1 MKLPSIRRALRS
13 LRSPDLWLHIGL
25 PKCGSTSIQ
34 HYLAATDTKNR
45 KYGVVYPA
53 SYRETE
59 GYLSHL
65 PLALATRSGN
75 LEDAISDIVTE
86 SAGSRSTVLS
96 CEELSDALPGGGAGA
111 LVEALNEAFDPQNVH
126 IVCYFRN
133 MYEFIESSFA
143 QFLTGGLF
151 YIDKAEFFSTG
162 CSSIGDF
169 MNCFYAE
176 KGFPIYS
183 PAGFVRCI
191 QNSFPDNR
199 ILFRSIERTD
209 LEGRSLTEDFCRLLD
224 LPHFSKFSRT
234 TNKRQSNRR
243 IAAYLYAQSNSE
255 PRDFYQV
262 SQKMHGFDFELSD
275 VKPRHFRNSSI
286 NLNEMQANEI
296 RCALQAER
304 KTLESEFSTDVKG
317 LLDFR
322 WQPID
327 NETQLTQGEKEE
339 VRRFLN

>member
-75 LEDAISDIVTE
+75 LEDAISDILTE
-86 SAGSRSTVLS
+86 AAGSRSTVLS

-169 MNCFYAE
+169 MKAFEAE

-183 PAGFVRCI
+183 PIEFVRCV
-191 QNSFPDNR
+191 QNAFPNNR
-199 ILFRSIERTD
+199 VLFRSVERVD
-209 LEGRSLTEDFCRLLD
+209 LEGRSLTEDFCQLLD
-224 LPHFSKFSRT
+224 LPHFSKSSHSANR
-234 TNKRQSNRR
+234 RQSNRR
-243 IAAYLYAQSNSE
+243 IAAYLYAQTNSE
-255 PRDFYQV
+255 PKDFFQI
-262 SQKMHGFDFELSD
+262 SQMMHDFNFE
-275 VKPRHFRNSSI
+275 PNNAEQRHFRNSSI
-286 NLNEMQANEI
+286 NLNEQ
-296 RCALQAER
+296 QAEKIR
-304 KTLESEFSTDVKG
+304 HEIEAESKTLASVFSTNVQG
-317 LLDFR
+317 LLEFR
-322 WQPID
+322 WRPTD
-327 NETQLTQGEKEE
+327 NETQLTDGEKEE
-339 VRRFLN
+339 VRRFLT